1 MSRATQLTHQMGYA
15 CSSAT
20 YLPCFD
26 DAGSAGATRK
36 RPKALSQAHARDHRW
51 CGDCTLTQRG
61 ARSHRARTHS
71 ESTTSDTH
79 YQRPRPHPSPLPAAA
94 AQCQCALPGH
104 RTAPAHKRGHERR
117 KRLISSLGRGFC
129 SLTSVP
135 RGNPS
140 RALGGGGAART
151 WPR

>member
-71 ESTTSDTH
+71 ESGSIG
-79 YQRPRPHPSPLPAAA
+79 QRAWRPRPHPSLLPAAA
-94 AQCQCALPGH
+94 APCPCALPGH
-104 RTAPAHKRGHERR
+104 RTAPAHKGGHERR
-117 KRLISSLGRGFC
+117 KGLSSSLGGGFC

-135 RGNPS
+135 RGNPV
-140 RALGGGGAART
+140 RALVGPGAART